1 MPDKDKTELY
11 TDLTDETHFDFC
23 RMAWLERKFLGLC
36 DPLTMCIPESAF
48 VTVVLS
54 TTKSMDVAS
63 AVFRLFSK
71 NNNSSIGFREYV
83 YGLSSLCQGPAPE
96 RIKFVMQLWDSD
108 MDGWLSRKDLM
119 DCFKFF
125 GLSMV
130 EVLSNSAL
138 ATVPDAFR
146 LHEFVCLAN
155 ANPTVRD
162 ALLSFSNK
170 IWIAL
175 TSKTKSMKSNEG
187 QDNNARK
194 EHDHDKTD
202 ADDEQSSSPD
212 EEKEGENGQNL
223 KKTSGKK
230 ANTKN
235 RPQLGGV
242 QNIGNTCYMGAAI
255 QTLANVSELTGF
267 LFKNEQQFFHLPLV
281 RRYIQMLRT
290 LLVQRETASPLDLK
304 EAISAKSALFAENV
318 QHDSQEFMQF
328 FLDALNESLKNIQI
342 GEELENKKAT
352 DEGGRAD
359 DGNVQEDGIGMW
371 QNANNHWKKE
381 ALTSKERSIVLDL
394 FAGQF
399 LSKLHC
405 QNCAHSSNTFELF
418 TMLQLQIPIPESICV
433 FFKVVR
439 RDSDAVVRHAMRIP
453 SITELVHLKQLICER
468 IGIATDDVEILIQN
482 KHGGNC
488 NADFSQMFNAK
499 SARRGRA
506 DCTLMGIPLC
516 DINIWCIE
524 IKNLFADCSDCL
536 IDAINQK
543 THTLNDPSLLKAD
556 RQTDARLLNVDDCVR
571 DFTGVEQIDGS
582 HCDNCKSSASKLSKQ
597 LSFTRLP
604 DILVVCFK
612 RFIFVPSL
620 KRFVKQSAPLSF
632 PLDNFDPRPY
642 FAPDVPQQ
650 FLNNFSRY
658 FCIGIVT
665 HSGQL
670 NYGHYCSYVL
680 NVSSKRWFFCND
692 DKIELI
698 KSGCVPT
705 PKDAYILFYQR
716 ATDTPSA
723 PAMRREDA
731 TRKDNN
737 VGC

>member
-1 MPDKDKTELY
+1 MPDKDKIELY
-11 TDLTDETHFDFC
+11 TDLAGETHFEVC
-23 RMAWLERKFLGLC
+23 RMEWLERRFLELC
-36 DPLTMCIPESAF
+36 DPQTVCISESTF
-48 VTVVLS
+48 VAVVLF
-54 TTKSMDVAS
+54 TAKSS
-63 AVFRLFSK
+63 AVFRLFSEK
-71 NNNSSIGFREYV
+71 NKSSIGFREYV
-83 YGLSSLCQGPAPE
+83 YGLSSLCRGPEPE
-96 RIKFVMQLWDSD
+96 RIRFVMQLWDSD
-108 MDGWLSRKDLM
+108 MDGLLSRKDLT

-130 EVLSNSAL
+130 DFLSHSAL
-138 ATVPDAFR
+138 PTVPDAF
-146 LHEFVCLAN
+146 HIYEFVCLAN

-162 ALLSFSNK
+162 ALLSFSDK

-175 TSKTKSMKSNEG
+175 TSETRPIKSNED
-187 QDNNARK
+187 QHNNAGK
-194 EHDHDKTD
+194 EHEHDETD
-202 ADDEQSSSPD
+202 ADDEQSSSSSSSG
-212 EEKEGENGQNL
+212 EEEEGENGQNL
-223 KKTSGKK
+223 KKTSGEKE
-230 ANTKN
+230 NTEN

-255 QTLANVSELTGF
+255 QTLANVSKLTDF
-267 LFKNEQQFFHLPLV
+267 LFKNEQHFFHLPLV
-281 RRYIQMLRT
+281 RRYVQMLRT
-290 LLVQRETASPLDLK
+290 LLVQREAASPLDLK
-304 EAISAKSALFAENV
+304 EAISAKSSLFADNV
-318 QHDSQEFMQF
+318 QHDSQEFLQF

-352 DEGGRAD
+352 DEEGRAD
-359 DGNVQEDGIGMW
+359 DDNAHENGMW

-399 LSKLHC
+399 LSRLHC
-405 QNCAHSSNTFELF
+405 PNCAHSSNTFELF
-418 TMLQLQIPIPESICV
+418 TMLQLQIPIPGSIWV
-433 FFKVVR
+433 FFKVVES
-439 RDSDAVVRHAMRIP
+439 DSDSAVVRHALQIP
-453 SITELVHLKQLICER
+453 PITELVRLKQLICER
-468 IGIATDDVEILIQN
+468 IGIATDEVEILIQN
-482 KHGGNC
+482 KCDGKY

-499 SARRGRA
+499 SARRGGA

-524 IKNLFADCSDCL
+524 TENLSADCSDCL
-536 IDAINQK
+536 MYAINEK
-543 THTLNDPSLLKAD
+543 THTLDDPSLLKAD
-556 RQTDARLLNVDDCVR
+556 RQTDARLLSIDDCVK
-571 DFTGVEQIDGS
+571 DFTSVEQIDGS
-582 HCDNCKSSASKLSKQ
+582 HCDNCKNSASKLSKQ

-632 PLDNFDPRPY
+632 PLNNFDPRPY
-642 FAPDVPQQ
+642 FAPDVPEQ

-680 NVSSKRWFFCND
+680 NVSSKRWFCCSD
-692 DKIELI
+692 DKIQLI
-698 KSGCVPT
+698 KSGEVPS
-705 PKDAYILFYQR
+705 PRDAYILFYQR
-716 ATDTPSA
+716 ATDTANA
-723 PAMRREDA
+723 PAVRREDA